1 MAYSGYADVRAVHKA
16 LANVTDFPDAT
27 LTTIIATFADP
38 EIDAYLR
45 AQGFT
50 VPLST
55 TPTIVTVVSAM
66 LAAAHAL
73 RTRTRSPYGEDDGVA
88 GQIETR
94 ARTTLQRIAT
104 GDLDTGQTRDS
115 DGYAIAIDQNPD
127 MRPTTQ
133 GIVTTDE
140 TQWEHTGE
148 ERA

>member
-1 MAYSGYADVRAVHKA
+1 MAYSDYDDVRAVHKA

-27 LTTIIATFADP
+27 LTAIIAAFADP
-38 EIDAYLR
+38 EIDAFLK

-50 VPLST
+50 VPFSST
-55 TPTIVTVVSAM
+55 PDMIKAVSAE

-88 GQIETR
+88 GQIESR
-94 ARTTLQRIAT
+94 ARLTLQKIAS
-104 GDLDTGQTRDS
+104 GDYDIGQTRDS
-115 DGYAIAIDQNPD
+115 DGYAIAIDQSPD

-133 GIVTTDE
+133 RYVTTDE
-140 TQWEHTGE
+140 TQWTTVDE